1 MTDDYDSLESIW
13 VGLLSR
19 QPELVRATFSALSAE
34 ERSAVV
40 AHLERMASE
49 AGWQPEQRLSA
60 QAALQAL
67 EGEAG
72 SD

>member
-1 MTDDYDSLESIW
+1 MTDAYDSLENVW

-34 ERSAVV
+34 ERAAVI
-40 AHLERMASE
+40 AHLERMVSE

-60 QAALQAL
+60 QSALQAL

-72 SD
+72 SG